1 MPNTSEE
8 KLPRVSYS
16 KKDYEVEIQLWRD
29 GTWNSHGFPSYAPPT
44 CLVVKDPKDISRA
57 CSQLHMVIPSD
68 HTGKLYCLMFAD
80 PEFGMGTTA
89 FGLYL
94 RSKEE
99 AKCIT
104 EKLAEF
110 EARDKK

>member
-1 MPNTSEE
+1 MSNSSEE
-8 KLPRVSYS
+8 TLPRVFYS
-16 KKDYEVEIQLWRD
+16 KKKYEVEIQLWRD
-29 GTWNSHGFPSYAPPT
+29 GRWDHHGFPSYAPPT
-44 CLVVKDPKDISRA
+44 CMVVKDPKDISRA

-89 FGLYL
+89 FGIYL

-104 EKLAEF
+104 EKLAQF